1 MKLLNKN
8 LSDKEIDTLFKF
20 VRGKYVHY
28 EDLQH
33 ELVDHLACSIE
44 ELMKENTEL
53 NFDKALQVVYSKFP
67 VTGFTN
73 LITEKSQALEKYWK
87 TRFWQYYKSFFKLP
101 KILLTIGIVFII
113 FKGISYPGFRDFL
126 VPIYYTMMV
135 LWGVLFVYTIKKG
148 FYKKAQR
155 YLVIGAYY
163 RTVFFTTIMLYIKFY
178 IIGSSLSHP
187 VTLFVFSFLAVYSM
201 ITVYAQLFIFP
212 KMLTSELKQNYPFVT
227 I

>member
-1 MKLLNKN
+1 MAWLNKN

-20 VRGKYVHY
+20 VKGKYVHY

-44 ELMKENTEL
+44 ELMKEDPEL
-53 NFDKALQVVYSKFP
+53 SFDKALQIVYSKFP
-67 VTGFTN
+67 LTGFTN

-101 KILLTIGIVFII
+101 KVLLTIGIVFIL
-113 FKGISYPGFRDFL
+113 FKGISLPGFRDFL

-135 LWGVLFVYTIKKG
+135 LCGVLFVYTIKKG

-163 RTVFFTTIMLYIKFY
+163 RTMIVTTIMFYVQFY
-178 IIGSSLSHP
+178 IMGSSLNHP
-187 VTLFVFSFLAVYSM
+187 VTLFVFSLLVVYSV
-201 ITVYAQLFIFP
+201 ITVYAQLFVFP
-212 KMLTSELKQNYPFVT
+212 KMLASELKQNYPFVAG
-227 I
+227 